1 MFLEIKNLSFSYHSE
16 RSIFTNFN
24 WSFEKGKIIAIA
36 GESGCGKSTL
46 LSLIYGLMDWQEG
59 HIYFEGKPLFGP
71 KANIVPGEKEMKLV
85 AQNYDL
91 MPYGTVYDNVGKFIS
106 NINLEEK
113 KNKVNQLLDIVGL
126 SNEIDKKP
134 KFLSGGQQQ
143 RVAIARALSLLP
155 KLLLLDEPF
164 SNLDVSRTIDIRKK
178 LFDYVKEQNITLL
191 ISTHDLQEVMPWLD
205 EILILKDGQI
215 VQNGTP
221 QELYKK
227 PSNSY
232 VAKLFGEV
240 NILTEQQKELL
251 QCSKNFYYP
260 NEIKESP
267 NGTYTA
273 TVLESRFSGGFYWN
287 KIDTMNV
294 ELIMYS
300 EAELTAKK
308 ISMNLDF

>member
-240 NILTEQQKELL
+240 NILTEQQKEIL

-260 NEIKESP
+260 NEIKKSP

-287 KIDTMNV
+287 KIDIMNV

-308 ISMNLDF
+308 ISVSLDF

>member
-240 NILTEQQKELL
+240 NILTEQQKEIL

-260 NEIKESP
+260 NEIKESL
-267 NGTYTA
+267 NGAYTA

-287 KIDTMNV
+287 KIDIMNV

-300 EAELTAKK
+300 EEELTAKK
-308 ISMNLDF
+308 ISVSLD